1 MPRDVIL
8 SAASCHSERSEESS
22 AGLGCFASLILRCAQ
37 NDLETVSPPPF
48 GDAPERVNRPP
59 RRLWESPGAVKMSVG
74 GVE

>member
-8 SAASCHSERSEESS
+8 SAANCHSERSEESS

-48 GDAPERVNRPP
+48 WGFTRTRKPPASTLVGIPEGR
-59 RRLWESPGAVKMSVG
+59 
-74 GVE
+74 